1 MAEMLSPLATR
12 LAAEL
17 AAEINKVQEPYRTNL
32 IQWINNQA
40 GREISNL
47 NGDLTVWLSELGDA
61 PEMTRQYVLV
71 RGVCQKAETHFS
83 TMIGL

>member
-1 MAEMLSPLATR
+1 MADCLLPLPQR

-17 AAEINKVQEPYRTNL
+17 AAEINSVREPYRSNL
-32 IQWINNQA
+32 IAWISGVA

-47 NGDLTVWLSELGDA
+47 NGDLTAWMEALGDA
-61 PEMTRQYVLV
+61 PEMTRQYILV

-83 TMIGL
+83 SMLGV